1 MNQLDLIPSVV
12 SELIDE
18 DILPELANGKRTARE
33 ITQVVIKQAYELLTD
48 EAQEYSRT
56 SDGISDEKR
65 LAYCWVVACKLHR
78 DLMIE
83 YIERAF
89 EYFEEG

>member
-1 MNQLDLIPSVV
+1 MSQLDLIPSVV
-12 SELIDE
+12 SEFIDE
-18 DILPELANGKRTARE
+18 DILPELANSKRTARE

-65 LAYCWVVACKLHR
+65 LAYCWVIGCKLHC
-78 DLMIE
+78 DLMIK
-83 YIERAF
+83 YIQCAF
-89 EYFEEG
+89 DSWE